1 MIVNLI
7 EENLKNIYKK
17 DFLNQ
22 NSIYFNNNLSK
33 LDLNSFTID
42 NEIIKL
48 KEYLPFI
55 EKINIFISLS
65 MMDFLRFVYISDYFN
80 NLYYQVV
87 FEIDYL
93 SNLNRRYL
101 KNIILNNNEYKDF
114 SVLKLSFFTNCNYQ
128 GILDNK
134 LINLKNSIKLLEASI
149 KNPTMFEILVNNALN
164 ENSNDIELTILYLLE
179 KYPEYGFSKNFYQNY
194 LSKKE

>member
-65 MMDFLRFVYISDYFN
+65 MMDFLSLVYIIDYFN
-80 NLYYQVV
+80 NLNYQGII
-87 FEIDYL
+87 EIDYL

>member
-65 MMDFLRFVYISDYFN
+65 MMDFLSLVYIIDYFN
-80 NLYYQVV
+80 NLNYQGVI
-87 FEIDYL
+87 EIDYL

-194 LSKKE
+194 LSNKE

>member
-65 MMDFLRFVYISDYFN
+65 MMDFLSLVYIIDYFN
-80 NLYYQVV
+80 NLNYQGII
-87 FEIDYL
+87 EIDYL

-128 GILDNK
+128 GILDDK

-164 ENSNDIELTILYLLE
+164 ENNNDIELTILYLLE
-179 KYPEYGFSKNFYQNY
+179 KYPEYGFSKNFYKNY

>member
-65 MMDFLRFVYISDYFN
+65 MMDFLSLVYIIDYFN
-80 NLYYQVV
+80 NLNYQGVI
-87 FEIDYL
+87 EIDYL

-164 ENSNDIELTILYLLE
+164 ENNNDIELTILYLLE
-179 KYPEYGFSKNFYQNY
+179 KYPEYGFSKNFYKNY

>member
-48 KEYLPFI
+48 KEYLPFV

-65 MMDFLRFVYISDYFN
+65 MMDFLSLVYIIDYFN
-80 NLYYQVV
+80 NLNYQGVI
-87 FEIDYL
+87 EIDYL

-128 GILDNK
+128 GILDDK

>member
-65 MMDFLRFVYISDYFN
+65 MMDFLSLVYIIDYFN
-80 NLYYQVV
+80 NLNYQGII
-87 FEIDYL
+87 EIDYL

-128 GILDNK
+128 GILDDK

>member
-65 MMDFLRFVYISDYFN
+65 MMDFLSLVYIIDYFN
-80 NLYYQVV
+80 NLNYQGVI
-87 FEIDYL
+87 EIDYL

-134 LINLKNSIKLLEASI
+134 LINLKNSIKLIEASI

>member
-65 MMDFLRFVYISDYFN
+65 MMDFLSLVYIIDYFN
-80 NLYYQVV
+80 NLNYQGVI
-87 FEIDYL
+87 EIDYL

>member
-65 MMDFLRFVYISDYFN
+65 MMDFLSLVYIIDYFN
-80 NLYYQVV
+80 NLNYQGVI
-87 FEIDYL
+87 EIDYL

-114 SVLKLSFFTNCNYQ
+114 SVLKLSFFANCNYQ

>member
-65 MMDFLRFVYISDYFN
+65 MMDFLSLVYIIDYFN
-80 NLYYQVV
+80 NLNYQGVI
-87 FEIDYL
+87 EIDYL

-128 GILDNK
+128 GILDDK

>member
-65 MMDFLRFVYISDYFN
+65 MMDFLSLVYIIDYYN
-80 NLYYQVV
+80 NLNYQGVI
-87 FEIDYL
+87 EIDYL

-114 SVLKLSFFTNCNYQ
+114 SVLKLSFFANCNYQ

-134 LINLKNSIKLLEASI
+134 LINLKNSIKLLETSI

-164 ENSNDIELTILYLLE
+164 ENNNDIELTILYLLE

>member
-65 MMDFLRFVYISDYFN
+65 MMDFLSLVYIIDYFN
-80 NLYYQVV
+80 NLNYQGVI
-87 FEIDYL
+87 EIDYL

-128 GILDNK
+128 GILDDK

-164 ENSNDIELTILYLLE
+164 ENSNDIELTILYLLK

>member
-65 MMDFLRFVYISDYFN
+65 MMDFLSLVYIIDYFN
-80 NLYYQVV
+80 NLNYQGII
-87 FEIDYL
+87 EIDYL

-128 GILDNK
+128 GILDDK

-164 ENSNDIELTILYLLE
+164 ENNNDIELTILYLLE

>member
-65 MMDFLRFVYISDYFN
+65 MMDFLSLVYIIDYFN
-80 NLYYQVV
+80 NLNYQGVI
-87 FEIDYL
+87 EIDYL

-114 SVLKLSFFTNCNYQ
+114 SVLKLSFFANCNYQ

-134 LINLKNSIKLLEASI
+134 LINLKNSIKLLETSI

-164 ENSNDIELTILYLLE
+164 ENNNDIELTILYLLE

>member
-65 MMDFLRFVYISDYFN
+65 MMDFLSLVYIIDYFN
-80 NLYYQVV
+80 NLNYQGVI
-87 FEIDYL
+87 EIDYL

-101 KNIILNNNEYKDF
+101 KNIILNN
-114 SVLKLSFFTNCNYQ
+114 
-128 GILDNK
+128 
-134 LINLKNSIKLLEASI
+134 
-149 KNPTMFEILVNNALN
+149 
-164 ENSNDIELTILYLLE
+164 
-179 KYPEYGFSKNFYQNY
+179 
-194 LSKKE
+194 

>member
-65 MMDFLRFVYISDYFN
+65 MMDFLSLVYIIDYFN
-80 NLYYQVV
+80 NLNYQGVI
-87 FEIDYL
+87 EIDYL

-114 SVLKLSFFTNCNYQ
+114 SVLKLSFFANCNYQ

-134 LINLKNSIKLLEASI
+134 LINLKNSIKLLETSI

>member
-65 MMDFLRFVYISDYFN
+65 MMDFLSLVYIIDYFN
-80 NLYYQVV
+80 NLNYQGVI
-87 FEIDYL
+87 EIDYL

-134 LINLKNSIKLLEASI
+134 LINLKNSIKLLETSI

-164 ENSNDIELTILYLLE
+164 ENSNDVELTILYLLE

>member
-65 MMDFLRFVYISDYFN
+65 MMDFLSLVYIIDYFN
-80 NLYYQVV
+80 NLHYQGVI
-87 FEIDYL
+87 EIDYL

-128 GILDNK
+128 GILDDK

>member
-65 MMDFLRFVYISDYFN
+65 MMDFLSLVYIIDYFN
-80 NLYYQVV
+80 NLNYQGII
-87 FEIDYL
+87 EIDYL

-164 ENSNDIELTILYLLE
+164 ENNNDIELTILYLLE

>member
-65 MMDFLRFVYISDYFN
+65 MMDFLSLVYIIDYFN
-80 NLYYQVV
+80 NLNYQGVI
-87 FEIDYL
+87 EIDYL

-114 SVLKLSFFTNCNYQ
+114 FFFILYFFINCNYQ

-134 LINLKNSIKLLEASI
+134 LINLKNSIKLLESSI

>member
-65 MMDFLRFVYISDYFN
+65 MMDFLSLVYIIDYFN
-80 NLYYQVV
+80 DLNYQGVI
-87 FEIDYL
+87 EIDYL

-134 LINLKNSIKLLEASI
+134 LINLKNSIKLLESSI

>member
-65 MMDFLRFVYISDYFN
+65 MMDFLSLVYIIDYFN
-80 NLYYQVV
+80 NLNYQGV
-87 FEIDYL
+87 
-93 SNLNRRYL
+93 
-101 KNIILNNNEYKDF
+101 

-164 ENSNDIELTILYLLE
+164 ENNNDIELTILYLLE

>member
-65 MMDFLRFVYISDYFN
+65 MMDFLSLVYIIDYFN
-80 NLYYQVV
+80 NLNYQGVI
-87 FEIDYL
+87 EIDYL

-164 ENSNDIELTILYLLE
+164 ENNNDIELTILYLLE

>member
-65 MMDFLRFVYISDYFN
+65 MMDFLSLVYIIDYFN
-80 NLYYQVV
+80 NLNYQGVI
-87 FEIDYL
+87 EIDYL

-101 KNIILNNNEYKDF
+101 KNIILYNNEYKDF